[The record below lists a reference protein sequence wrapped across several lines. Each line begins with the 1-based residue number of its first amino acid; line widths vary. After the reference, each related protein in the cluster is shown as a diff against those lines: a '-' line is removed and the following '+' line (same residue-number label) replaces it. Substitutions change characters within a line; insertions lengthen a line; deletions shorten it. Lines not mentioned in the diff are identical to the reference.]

1 MALNKLTVNE
11 IVGRTLREFHSG
23 QSIVLGTGM
32 PEQLAVLSDPA
43 AGFQFISE
51 NGVNGYISGS
61 DGTDDFGLLNS
72 TGGTVLGCPGSS
84 VVSIEELAAM
94 LRGGHVDFAI
104 VEPSQIDTY
113 GSFTH
118 WTTEKSNG
126 IFAPGAALDLT
137 HGCKKTIAVM
147 PHQNSQGDSNIVQK
161 CDGMVDGVSSVSM
174 IVTDIAV
181 LTVLADGA

>member
-11 IVGRTLREFHSG
+11 ILARTRREFHPG
-23 QSIVLGTGM
+23 QSIVLGSGI
-32 PEQLAVLSDPA
+32 PEQLAVLVDPA
-43 AGFQFISE
+43 AGFQFISD

-104 VEPSQIDTY
+104 VEPSQIDIY
-113 GSFTH
+113 GSFTN
-118 WTTEKSNG
+118 WTTEKS
-126 IFAPGAALDLT
+126 
-137 HGCKKTIAVM
+137 C
-147 PHQNSQGDSNIVQK
+147 
-161 CDGMVDGVSSVSM
+161 
-174 IVTDIAV
+174 
-181 LTVLADGA
+181 